1 MSSAAIVKDLYINY
15 IEKNPS
21 EARIKKLSLATS
33 LTLGIIVFVLAL
45 NPPQLLVWIN
55 LFALAGQEA
64 AFFCPILFGLYWK
77 KANAT
82 GAAVSMIFSVVSYLY
97 MVVMDIKI
105 HWYASDCPCNNF
117 FCNTF
122 CWRFFP
128 WKA

>member
-1 MSSAAIVKDLYINY
+1 MSSVDSLLIMSSVPIVKDLYINY

-55 LFALAGQEA
+55 LFCSGLTGSC
-64 AFFCPILFGLYWK
+64 FFCPILFGLYWK

-82 GAAVSMIFSVVSYLY
+82 GAAVY
-97 MVVMDIKI
+97 DIQCSI
-105 HWYASDCPCNNF
+105 LSLHGELWI
-117 FCNTF
+117 
-122 CWRFFP
+122 
-128 WKA
+128 